1 MFNGTENLLEA
12 DLSDSMAILNLN
24 DALSREG
31 AIQEMLGEG
40 HDTNMATVLALLT
53 IGKGSELKVTATTRV
68 HPILHIDGPEVMS
81 TLLVTRDIVEEL
93 GLIQLIVLSINGEE
107 VFREL
112 LPLALWGTTEPI
124 NQVEGEYLMRLRD
137 CGQKS
142 PPNPR
147 CVIVEPPSARVH
159 QGMASR

>member
-1 MFNGTENLLEA
+1 MT
-12 DLSDSMAILNLN
+12 ILTLN

-40 HDTNMATVLALLT
+40 HDTYMATVLALLT
-53 IGKGSELKVTATTRV
+53 IGKGSELKVTASTRV
-68 HPILHIDGPEVMS
+68 HSIFHIDGPEVMS
-81 TLLVTRDIVEEL
+81 PLLVTRDIVEEL

-107 VFREL
+107 VLREL

-124 NQVEGEYLMRLRD
+124 NQVEGENLMRLRD

-147 CVIVEPPSARVH
+147 CVIVEPPSA
-159 QGMASR
+159 